1 MNSEGIL
8 MMKCMK
14 FLGTFAALALIA
26 GTADASTITYEYQTT
41 LSLASGTD
49 ALGLNGAFLNIQVD
63 VDSSALYVNRFG
75 LPAVIMN
82 NDATVTVS
90 GSSNASNNG
99 TFALP
104 QLAFYASFAGL
115 FADPA
120 GAAATVTLPVG
131 GTLTLQVNTFATATG
146 AAEAIGNTV
155 NILDFAPATSED
167 LQFGASNGDVYSQI
181 NPIVIATTLTPEPA
195 SVTLVL
201 ASLVGLGF
209 MRRSRIR

>member
-1 MNSEGIL
+1 
-8 MMKCMK
+8 MKSMK

-26 GTADASTITYEYQTT
+26 GTAGRADASTITYEYQTT

-49 ALGLNGAFLNIQVD
+49 TLGLNGAFLNIQVD

-82 NDATVTVS
+82 NDATLTIS
-90 GSSNASNNG
+90 GSSIASNNG

-104 QLAFYASFAGL
+104 QLAFYPTFAGL

-120 GAAATVTLPVG
+120 GVAATVTLPVG
-131 GTLTLQVNTFATATG
+131 GALTLQANTFATATG
-146 AAEAIGNTV
+146 ASEAIGNTINV
-155 NILDFAPATSED
+155 LDFAPATSQG
-167 LQFGASNGDVYSQI
+167 LQFYSSGNAAQYDQV
-181 NPIVIATTLTPEPA
+181 NPTVIDGIAAVPEPA